1 MEQKRTLSKWIS
13 ARKYIREF
21 AANYAERYGEDPAEI
36 ERDILTAKKQNHISL
51 NEYEWVGYHD
61 RTEAQKRTMS
71 TLWTRAEFRKNF
83 TDRRYIAILMNKYI
97 FSKVFAD
104 FYGRRCVQA
113 SDVDAAL
120 LESLAG
126 DCGKVVYKPNCKGQG
141 TGVRILGAATE
152 QARAE
157 TLAYLRANPGG
168 IVEEYIQQHPT
179 LAQLNPGAVSIV
191 RFYTV
196 TAPSGTYLFA
206 PVLTTAIE
214 KDISNGCQDALTA
227 MIDIRTG
234 VVLTD
239 AVDQNNCIDYHAHP
253 VTGVAFGL
261 DSRSGTDHRHDA
273 PRRAAGQ
280 QDLQHRLGC
289 DHDRRRWPAHHRG
302 QHHPRLQHRAVPRLC
317 LGHGRLRL
325 SAAVRRA

>member
-13 ARKYIREF
+13 ARRYIREF
-21 AANYAERYGEDPAEI
+21 AADYAERYAEDPAEI
-36 ERDILTAKKQNHISL
+36 ERDIIAAKKQNHISL
-51 NEYEWVGYHD
+51 NEYEWVGYHE

-71 TLWTRAEFRKNF
+71 TLWTRAEFRKAY

-157 TLAYLRANPGG
+157 TLAYLRANSGG

-206 PVLTTAIE
+206 PVLTAAIE
-214 KDISNGCQDALTA
+214 KD
-227 MIDIRTG
+227 
-234 VVLTD
+234 
-239 AVDQNNCIDYHAHP
+239 
-253 VTGVAFGL
+253 
-261 DSRSGTDHRHDA
+261 
-273 PRRAAGQ
+273 
-280 QDLQHRLGC
+280 
-289 DHDRRRWPAHHRG
+289 
-302 QHHPRLQHRAVPRLC
+302 
-317 LGHGRLRL
+317 L
-325 SAAVRRA
+325 SLIHI